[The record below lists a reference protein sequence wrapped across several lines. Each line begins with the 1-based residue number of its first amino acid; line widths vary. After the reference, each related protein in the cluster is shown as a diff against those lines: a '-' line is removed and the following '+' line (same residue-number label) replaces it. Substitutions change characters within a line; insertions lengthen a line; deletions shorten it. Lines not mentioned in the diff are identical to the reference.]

1 MRDPCPYCKLPG
13 VSYSRVDGQTGEV
26 VRDIREHDCRAFAP
40 KPFLDREPTDTSFI
54 REARNTADGLA
65 RYRRSM
71 RPRIDPAL
79 SEETVTCGHC
89 RQVVSIRYAAW
100 ARHLETCR

>member
-13 VSYSRVDGQTGEV
+13 VSYSRVDGQTGQE
-26 VRDIREHDCRAFAP
+26 VRDIRDHACHDFAP
-40 KPFLDREPTDTSFI
+40 KPPLDRKPSDTSFI

-65 RYRRSM
+65 LYRRPL
-71 RPRIDPAL
+71 RPRIKPEH

-89 RQVVSIRYAAW
+89 RRTVSIVYAAW
-100 ARHLETCR
+100 ARHLETCA